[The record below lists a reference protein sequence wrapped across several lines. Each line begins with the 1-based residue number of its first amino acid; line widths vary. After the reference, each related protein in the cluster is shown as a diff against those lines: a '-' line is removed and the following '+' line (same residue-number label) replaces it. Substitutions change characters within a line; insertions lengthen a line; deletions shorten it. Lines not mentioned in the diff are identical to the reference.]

1 VIIVTVLQ
9 LWRGVACDQSD
20 DTATGEGVACDHSAD
35 TAIVEGCG
43 L

>member
-9 LWRGVACDQSD
+9 PWRGVACDHSD
-20 DTATGEGVACDHSAD
+20 DTAT
-35 TAIVEGCG
+35 VEGCG